1 MFSGPRISAYTSW
14 TFDSVNFTCWCC
26 QKIGAER
33 RARAS
38 ERKKQSWTQQHI
50 KKRGN
55 ETRTSD
61 TISLSLSLSL
71 SRQRFAGA
79 KEKKTHRDSF
89 RRILLQIFN
98 LLHDC
103 ADRAT
108 RDVVHDDDDFDV
120 FFTPLSFFPKTAST
134 TSKGGLTN
142 CSLSLSLFVV
152 VVVDTQI
159 VSKKKMPLLLFQ
171 NASSLVRS
179 FVRSRKRES
188 YSFSCCRRH
197 FFLLGKKSRCGKVF
211 LLLSVE
217 FPIRFFFV
225 M

>member
-26 QKIGAER
+26 QKNRSGASC
-33 RARAS
+33 ARKVS
-38 ERKKQSWTQQHI
+38 EKSRVGQNTTS
-50 KKRGN
+50 KRGV
-55 ETRTSD
+55 TRQGHQTQ
-61 TISLSLSLSL
+61 SLSLSLSL

-179 FVRSRKRES
+179 FAQKRE
-188 YSFSCCRRH
+188 
-197 FFLLGKKSRCGKVF
+197 L
-211 LLLSVE
+211 
-217 FPIRFFFV
+217 
-225 M
+225 